1 MLLKGGDILAKEAI
15 IKIEEAEKIAEENV
29 EKAFSIS
36 NDLLKNAEAEAE
48 KVYDLI
54 IEETKKK
61 VHFISDEATKEGK
74 MQAEP
79 ILKACEKEVIDINN
93 ISQDK
98 FELAVNMVIERIVK
112 FNGNS

>member
-79 ILKACEKEVIDINN
+79 ILIACEKEVIDINN

>member
-1 MLLKGGDILAKEAI
+1 LKGGDILAKEAI
-15 IKIEEAEKIAEENV
+15 IKIEEAEKLAEENL
-29 EKAFSIS
+29 EKAFNIS

-48 KVYDLI
+48 KIYDLI

-61 VHFISDEATKEGK
+61 VHFIKEEATKEGK
-74 MQAEP
+74 KQAEP
-79 ILKACEKEVIDINN
+79 ILKACENEIVAINN